1 MTSCLAIIP
10 ARGGSKGIPDKNLA
24 ELGGQPLIAW
34 SIAAAKAC
42 SRIDRVIVSTDEPR
56 IAEAARAAGAETPFL
71 RPAEISGDAAT
82 SLDAVN
88 HTLTHLS
95 DQDGYAPDVVAL
107 LQPTSPF
114 RSGQDLKEA
123 LDRLERDNADSL
135 ISLTQIKLH
144 PAFFKSLTPEGIIQP
159 LLDRSAAGLP
169 RQALPPVYA
178 PNGAIYLVKHAI
190 LQAGGDWNS
199 GRCIGYVMPPER
211 SIDIDEPWEL
221 ELARLQVAAGM
232 MATAGHA

>member
-10 ARGGSKGIPDKNLA
+10 ARGGSKGIPDKNLV
-24 ELGGQPLIAW
+24 ELGGRPLIAW

-42 SRIDRVIVSTDEPR
+42 RRIGRVIVSTDEPR
-56 IAEAARAAGAETPFL
+56 IAETARAAGAEAPFL

-82 SLDAVN
+82 SLDAVK
-88 HTLTHLS
+88 HALAYLS
-95 DQDGYAPDVVAL
+95 AQDGYVPDVVAL

-114 RSGQDLKEA
+114 RSGLHLEEA

-135 ISLTQIKLH
+135 ISLTQVKLH

-159 LLDRSAAGLP
+159 LLDQSAAGLP

-178 PNGAIYLVKHAI
+178 PNGAIYLVKHAL
-190 LQAGGDWNS
+190 LQAGSDWNS

-221 ELARLQVAAGM
+221 ELARLQVAAGRVGTDGY
-232 MATAGHA
+232 A